1 MSRTIQEFYDNWAR
15 VLIEAILGKCPGI
28 DREVLEQTMESGL
41 TQFCAEKKQD
51 PSQLVNSRFVRE
63 NFSAIIGLI
72 ETDLAQNILVSTE
85 ELKEI
90 GNLLKRSQKQAE
102 LGALL
107 KDDTE
112 VPSFELID
120 TRPPESRG
128 VKPL

>member
-1 MSRTIQEFYDNWAR
+1 MIRTIQECYDNWAR
-15 VLIEAILGKCPGI
+15 VLIEAILRKYPDI
-28 DREVLEQTMESGL
+28 DHEVLEQAMKSGF
-41 TQFCAEKKQD
+41 TQFCAEKQQD
-51 PSQLVNSRFVRE
+51 SGQLVNSHFVRE
-63 NFSAIIGLI
+63 NFSTIIRLI
-72 ETDLAQNILVSTE
+72 ETDLAQNILISTE

-128 VKPL
+128 VKPC